1 MGQKRFSLEGGES
14 LIVLL
19 DRLLDS
25 AAHDGL
31 DEVVIGMTHRGR
43 LNVLTNI
50 AGKSYGQ
57 VFDEFD
63 GTSVIEGAGTG
74 DVKYHLGTEGVFT
87 GTDGVSTRVSR
98 GFSRTGRGG

>member
-25 AAHDGL
+25 AAHYGL
-31 DEVVIGMTHRGR
+31 DEVVIGMAHRGR

-57 VFDEFD
+57 VFD
-63 GTSVIEGAGTG
+63 
-74 DVKYHLGTEGVFT
+74 
-87 GTDGVSTRVSR
+87 
-98 GFSRTGRGG
+98 